1 MIDFFRSISLDR
13 FCDLLAY
20 LVSVLGTVISFV
32 LARKE
37 RKASAL
43 AEILREV
50 PTFITQIESL
60 FPCGAGA
67 VKLGYVLNEIRKRCE
82 SSHIKFDKSYW
93 TEEIEKVL
101 ISPEASHYKKG
112 GIYEEKS
119 NEESQR

>member
-1 MIDFFRSISLDR
+1 M
-13 FCDLLAY
+13 
-20 LVSVLGTVISFV
+20 SVLGTVISFV

-37 RKASAL
+37 RKVSAL

-82 SSHIKFDKSYW
+82 SFHIKYDRSYW
-93 TEEIEKVL
+93 TDEVEKVL
-101 ISPEASHYKKG
+101 TSPTASHYKNG
-112 GIYEEKS
+112 GMYEEKS